1 MCVIKVGYLISYDY
15 EFVKI
20 SLPRVYN
27 FVAEIILAVDLYG
40 KTWSG
45 QDIEISNDFW
55 SWIAEFDKEHK
66 IIIYKDEFFIPGLS
80 PMECDTRERNL
91 LGQKMGIC
99 DWYIQ
104 IDSDEYFVDF
114 EAFVKRLSTFDTK
127 EPTSVYCSVVTLF
140 KQLPMGFLL
149 IDKSFETLS
158 FATNNPVYDLARN
171 NTSGNKHIYWNDL
184 VLHQSWART
193 DQEII
198 LKLAN
203 WSHKNDFNTE
213 SFYKL
218 WSAVDEHNY
227 YCLSNF
233 HPLTRVT
240 WAKLIM
246 IEGGITD
253 ILNSDKLHIFRSLPG
268 GSEIKKKN
276 LLSKIWKAIRSK

>member
-1 MCVIKVGYLISYDY
+1 MNIIKVGYLISYDY

-20 SLPRVYN
+20 SLPRVYD
-27 FVAEIILAVDLYG
+27 FVSEIILAVDADG

-45 QDIEISNDFW
+45 QDLQIGSDFW
-55 SWIAEFDKEHK
+55 SWIEEFDKDHK
-66 IIIYKDEFFIPGLS
+66 ITIYKDQFFIPGLS

-91 LGQKMGIC
+91 LGQKMGVC

-114 EAFVKRLSTFDTK
+114 EVFVKRLSSLEAK
-127 EPTSVYCSVVTLF
+127 EPTSVYCSVATLF

-171 NTSGNKHIYWNDL
+171 NTSGNKHVHWDNL

-193 DQEII
+193 DQEIL

-203 WSHKNDFNTE
+203 WSHKNDFNTA

-218 WSAVDEHNY
+218 WNAVDEYNY

-233 HPLTRVT
+233 HPLSPVT
-240 WAKLIM
+240 WPKLVM
-246 IEGGITD
+246 MKGNITD
-253 ILNSDKLHIFRSLPG
+253 ILNSEDLRVFKSRADGP
-268 GSEIKKKN
+268 EVKRKN
-276 LLSKIWKAIRSK
+276 LLSRVWKAIKSK